1 MPEKIETVYEDKNIL
16 VINKPSGLITHPKNS
31 EDKQKSVTG
40 WLVEKYPEIK
50 TVGEDPLRPG
60 LVHRLDKDTSGLL
73 VIAKTQDSFLY
84 LKNLF
89 QERKIQKFYLA
100 LVSGRTK
107 ESKGIID
114 APMGRI
120 GMKRTTQVR
129 GNKKLKDKKEAVTEY
144 DTIKNFRDF
153 TLLEVSPHTG
163 RTHQIRVHLKSIGN
177 PVAGDPLYGRK
188 KDEAPEGL
196 DRLFLHAYK
205 LQFTSPDG
213 KALTFETDLPDELQK
228 VLNML
233 K

>member
-1 MPEKIETVYEDKNIL
+1 MYTFFNVAWLLGPLIAGYLSEAFGISLIFMLSAVFIL
-16 VINKPSGLITHPKNS
+16 VGALFFELSKIRDSNIKKKTHTN
-31 EDKQKSVTG
+31 
-40 WLVEKYPEIK
+40 I
-50 TVGEDPLRPG
+50 
-60 LVHRLDKDTSGLL
+60 
-73 VIAKTQDSFLY
+73 
-84 LKNLF
+84 
-89 QERKIQKFYLA
+89 
-100 LVSGRTK
+100 
-107 ESKGIID
+107 
-114 APMGRI
+114 
-120 GMKRTTQVR
+120 
-129 GNKKLKDKKEAVTEY
+129 
-144 DTIKNFRDF
+144 IKNFRDF